1 VGRAG
6 IAVEPA
12 PPPSVAGRL
21 LSLGR
26 QSLVYGLGPVVS
38 RFASLFLLPLYTHYL
53 RPADYGRVETLTAL
67 VAVAVTI
74 AQLGLVNALF
84 RFALERQ
91 GEARAAV
98 IRTALAATAVSG
110 LVVAT
115 IAALATP
122 IAAPHL
128 LGPGEQSLW
137 LLSCAGLWVSL
148 VYEPTVGL
156 YRVEQRPARYL
167 SITIVN
173 VAVTVALSAVLV
185 VTLSDKAF
193 GLVAGSYA
201 GTAVALLVVAVDR
214 RKVLY
219 GHLDRAVLGPML
231 RFGLPFVPSRL
242 ALWGL
247 NLSNRLFLLAFS
259 TQAAV
264 GVLAL
269 GVRIGT
275 SVALVVT
282 AFQLAWPPFAYSI
295 ADDEEARRVYRAVL
309 TWWCVLASWLVL
321 GLALLRHPLLAL
333 LGPKWE
339 PAANPMALVALGY
352 GCYGAYYAVGVAVG
366 RVKKTGLNWIVTGIA
381 AIVNAILCV
390 ILIPPFGPTGAAAAT
405 AVSYLIAAV
414 LMIVRGERVFPV
426 GYQGRRII
434 VLAAIAAA
442 VFLIGDR
449 LPDSGPAVA
458 GRLLIGLAF
467 PLVLLATG
475 WLTTAERRRVGIMA
489 GRLARLH

>member
-1 VGRAG
+1 MPR
-6 IAVEPA
+6 EPA
-12 PPPSVAGRL
+12 PPPSTAGRL

-53 RPADYGRVETLTAL
+53 QPGDYGRVETLTAL
-67 VAVAVTI
+67 VAVGVTI

-110 LVVAT
+110 LVMAT
-115 IAALATP
+115 VAALATP

-137 LLSCAGLWVSL
+137 LLSCAGLWISL

-167 SITIVN
+167 AITIVN
-173 VAVTVALSAVLV
+173 VGVTVVLSAVLV
-185 VTLSDKAF
+185 VKLSDKAF
-193 GLVAGSYA
+193 GLVAGSYT
-201 GTAVALLVVAVDR
+201 GTAIALLVVVIDR
-214 RKVLY
+214 RTVLWGY
-219 GHLDRAVLGPML
+219 LDRAVLGPML

-295 ADDEEARRVYRAVL
+295 QDDGEARRVYRAVL

-333 LGPKWE
+333 LGHKWE
-339 PAANPMALVALGY
+339 PAANPMALVAVGY

-366 RVKKTGLNWIVTGIA
+366 RVKKTGLNWVVTGVA
-381 AIVNAILCV
+381 AIANVILCI
-390 ILIPPFGPTGAAAAT
+390 ILIPHFGPTGAAAAT
-405 AVSYLIAAV
+405 ATSYLIAAV
-414 LMIVRGERVFPV
+414 LMIVRGEHVFPV
-426 GYQGRRII
+426 GYEGRRII
-434 VLAAIAAA
+434 LLALLAAAIFA
-442 VFLIGDR
+442 VADR
-449 LPDSGPAVA
+449 LPDSGAPVLA
-458 GRLLIGLAF
+458 RFLIGLLF
-467 PLVLLATG
+467 PLVLFATG

-489 GRLARLH
+489 GRLARRH

>member
-1 VGRAG
+1 V
-6 IAVEPA
+6 PA
-12 PPPSVAGRL
+12 APQPGLAARL

-38 RFASLFLLPLYTHYL
+38 RFASLLLLPLYTHYL
-53 RPADYGRVETLTAL
+53 QPGDYGRVETLTAL

-98 IRTALAATAVSG
+98 IRTALAATAISG

-115 IAALATP
+115 LAALATP

-128 LGPGEQSLW
+128 LGAGQQSLW
-137 LLSCAGLWVSL
+137 LLSCLGLWISL

-167 SITIVN
+167 AITIIN

-185 VTLSDKAF
+185 ISLSDKAF

-201 GTAVALLVVAVDR
+201 GTAVALAVVLVDR

-275 SVALVVT
+275 TVALVVT

-295 ADDEEARRVYRAVL
+295 EDDDEARRVYRAVL

-333 LGPKWE
+333 LGDRWE
-339 PAANPMALVALGY
+339 PAANPMAL
-352 GCYGAYYAVGVAVG
+352 
-366 RVKKTGLNWIVTGIA
+366 A
-381 AIVNAILCV
+381 AIANAILCV

-405 AVSYLIAAV
+405 AASYLIAAV

-426 GYQGRRII
+426 GYEGRRIS

-442 VFLIGDR
+442 VFALADR
-449 LPDSGPAVA
+449 LPDSGPSVA
-458 GRLLIGLAF
+458 GRLLVGLAF

-475 WLTTAERRRVGIMA
+475 WLTTAERRRVGLMA
-489 GRLARLH
+489 GRLARRQ